1 MRTTTLRS
9 SISSFGPFC
18 SNGSEP
24 RSPAGRR
31 SHAAWTKHAPNP
43 PLARREGDKVLVS
56 IPSIRYKS
64 RAKFRTEKHA
74 GAVRIYTAKCR
85 V

>member
-24 RSPAGRR
+24 RSFGENKIAEVVKKYSITAVLWIFLELDLAG
-31 SHAAWTKHAPNP
+31 
-43 PLARREGDKVLVS
+43 LADERDE
-56 IPSIRYKS
+56 
-64 RAKFRTEKHA
+64 
-74 GAVRIYTAKCR
+74 C
-85 V
+85 

>member
-24 RSPAGRR
+24 LERLALSGSEGALIEGLQEDDETATGR
-31 SHAAWTKHAPNP
+31 
-43 PLARREGDKVLVS
+43 
-56 IPSIRYKS
+56 
-64 RAKFRTEKHA
+64 
-74 GAVRIYTAKCR
+74 
-85 V
+85 

>member
-24 RSPAGRR
+24 RSNAGVR
-31 SHAAWTKHAPNP
+31 
-43 PLARREGDKVLVS
+43 VS
-56 IPSIRYKS
+56 
-64 RAKFRTEKHA
+64 
-74 GAVRIYTAKCR
+74 RIYQQIRAITKLSEEGMLASARGFKLDLSPGL
-85 V
+85 